1 MAGATNY
8 PSMVVCRLF
17 IGLGESMFGQAIVL
31 HYSLWYKKTEIAK
44 RLSLFI
50 GMGVL
55 AGAFGGIIAYG
66 VAHIKSRIDT
76 WRILFLIEGLPS
88 FVLGCL
94 VVAFL
99 PSRPDRSN
107 YLTPAE
113 RELEFARLASEH
125 LDEGDGGI
133 DWAGVRRAVTA
144 WQTYAVTFIF
154 SCMQL
159 LLASLGGFFPTI
171 IKSLGYTNT
180 DAQLFTVPPY
190 AAAFVAMMVINTASD
205 RARVRGPFVAGV
217 FALNVVGFAVMLG
230 TDNMRARYFA
240 CFCIVLGCYC
250 AIPLVQSWVAN
261 NCGSQSQR
269 AVHLGYLN
277 SVGNYPA
284 FVAPFIFPSHEAPDW
299 KLGYGLNMAFSAAA
313 IVVTIAMI
321 FYYRWENKRRDRVEG
336 KPYPGMFIDVVN
348 LHDRAPGFRYTI

>member
-1 MAGATNY
+1 M
-8 PSMVVCRLF
+8 CRLF
-17 IGLGESMFGQAIVL
+17 IGLGESMFGQGIVL
-31 HYSLWYKKTEIAK
+31 HYSLWYRKNEISK

-50 GMGVL
+50 GMGTL
-55 AGAFGGIIAYG
+55 AGAFGGLLAYG
-66 VAHIKSRIDT
+66 VAHIKSHIQT

-99 PSRPDRSN
+99 PSRPDRSR
-107 YLTPAE
+107 YLNAAE
-113 RELEFARLASEH
+113 TELEMARLASEH
-125 LDEGDGGI
+125 LDEGDNGI
-133 DWAGVRRAVTA
+133 DWNGVKRAVTA

-190 AAAFVAMMVINTASD
+190 AVAFVAMMFINAASD
-205 RARVRGPFVAGV
+205 RMRIRGPFVAGV
-217 FALNVVGFAVMLG
+217 FSLNVVGFAVLLG
-230 TDNMRARYFA
+230 TENMKARYFA

-284 FVAPFIFPSHEAPDW
+284 FIAPFIFPTKDAPHW
-299 KLGYGLNMAFSAAA
+299 KLGYGINLAFSAAA
-313 IVVTIAMI
+313 VIVALAMI
-321 FYYRWENKRRDRVEG
+321 AYYKYENARRDRVEG
-336 KPYPGMFIDVVN
+336 KPRPGEFIDVVN
-348 LHDRAPGFRYTI
+348 LHDLAPGFRYTL